1 MSRRRSEKPII
12 SKEPTKSSSVVNIKK
27 SHSSNP
33 KYRSPKWYL
42 GYSKQNSR
50 MLPDY
55 NFQHF
60 TDTNRYMEEYRE
72 IKKLRMRRN
81 LECHN
86 ELQLQSRNNSLSTE
100 DRRQPVCFT
109 SSHNKTPGFAHR
121 LEFCKD
127 KIYRTGEGQ
136 GKRYV
141 IYCES

>member
-1 MSRRRSEKPII
+1 M

-27 SHSSNP
+27 SHSSNS

-86 ELQLQSRNNSLSTE
+86 ELQLQSRDNSLSTE